1 MREEAF
7 TSVLTPEHGVGR
19 EEMRT
24 PDEVFEMRRLQSL
37 GWGNAADCAV
47 ALPSDDGSGLA
58 AAGALAE
65 GGDAFEPASG
75 GEEAG
80 GLRLHVP
87 TLAAPGADRLAAR
100 AGLPPAEGERGVP
113 GPSGGG
119 EDPPG
124 DQPGDPGGREGATG
138 VLRLPEGFGRVPPG
152 GGDEGAVAAPAAGP
166 HPPRAAGGGRDRLPA
181 GDPERGD
188 VVLPAHQRA
197 VNSLWQNPHGVR
209 PAIPPGQTA
218 GDETHAAFG
227 RRSIPAEPRRCA
239 PLIVALRS
247 EYTRYSSLTRLVSR
261 APRRPR
267 RSPGFHHRLFTASL
281 RAARRCVSVEI
292 HPVFLPHAPCQ
303 PGASPA
309 SALTR
314 VPPPAVNRV
323 ASRRSSLRFGR
334 NTHPGQFSRWGYS
347 SLTRLVSRTPTGRTG
362 PHRSRRSRGFHH
374 RLLRAGVHGADF
386 KQGVRGVG
394 DDPRRRGDGGG
405 AAGSAAP
412 PLPYRE
418 HSGKQLPAASA
429 RRPGAGTASGPGE
442 KEPRPT
448 IR

>member
-37 GWGNAADCAV
+37 GWADQSAV
-47 ALPSDDGSGLA
+47 GLPSDDGSGLA

-119 EDPPG
+119 EDAPG
-124 DQPGDPGGREGATG
+124 DQPGDPGGGEGATG

-218 GDETHAAFG
+218 
-227 RRSIPAEPRRCA
+227 R
-239 PLIVALRS
+239 
-247 EYTRYSSLTRLVSR
+247 
-261 APRRPR
+261 
-267 RSPGFHHRLFTASL
+267 
-281 RAARRCVSVEI
+281 
-292 HPVFLPHAPCQ
+292 
-303 PGASPA
+303 
-309 SALTR
+309 
-314 VPPPAVNRV
+314 
-323 ASRRSSLRFGR
+323 
-334 NTHPGQFSRWGYS
+334 
-347 SLTRLVSRTPTGRTG
+347 
-362 PHRSRRSRGFHH
+362 
-374 RLLRAGVHGADF
+374 
-386 KQGVRGVG
+386 
-394 DDPRRRGDGGG
+394 
-405 AAGSAAP
+405 
-412 PLPYRE
+412 
-418 HSGKQLPAASA
+418 
-429 RRPGAGTASGPGE
+429 
-442 KEPRPT
+442 
-448 IR
+448 